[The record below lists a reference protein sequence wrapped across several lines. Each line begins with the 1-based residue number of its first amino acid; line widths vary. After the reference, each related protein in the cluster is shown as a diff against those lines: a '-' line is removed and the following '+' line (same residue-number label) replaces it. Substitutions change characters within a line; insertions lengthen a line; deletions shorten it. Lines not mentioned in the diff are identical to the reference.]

1 MRWRGGGDPV
11 AAHVGRVER
20 MAAPGVERHMDIV
33 DPPAP
38 GRNHARLAIRI
49 GKRRGVTADVSVT
62 PAGLLSIGALVSAI
76 LLSSAVIVR
85 AARADK

>member
-1 MRWRGGGDPV
+1 MAGGGGDALPPRTF
-11 AAHVGRVER
+11 RVER
-20 MAAPGVERHMDIV
+20 MAAPGVGRHMDIV
-33 DPPAP
+33 ETPAP

-49 GKRRGVTADVSVT
+49 GKRSGVTADVSVT

-85 AARADK
+85 AARTDK

>member
-1 MRWRGGGDPV
+1 MAGGGGDASLPRTL
-11 AAHVGRVER
+11 RVER
-20 MAAPGVERHMDIV
+20 MATPGVERHMDIV
-33 DPPAP
+33 ETPAP

-49 GKRRGVTADVSVT
+49 GKRSGVTADVSVT

-85 AARADK
+85 AARTDK